1 MIPELNIGQ
10 GGAGRAEAPWADS
23 DARRPSKNLKLVLS
37 GLALAAA
44 AILFAASNDRL
55 SRFIEGGVAG
65 WTADPAETAK
75 AVKRKAIARLITE
88 TESDSLVPAAEG
100 TDAVARNARLPVST
114 LPVEAARPFIMPA
127 ISLAQS
133 SNARR
138 CLRSE
143 EHTSEL
149 QSLMRI
155 SYAVFC

>member
-1 MIPELNIGQ
+1 MI
-10 GGAGRAEAPWADS
+10 
-23 DARRPSKNLKLVLS
+23 RRPPRSTRTYT
-37 GLALAAA
+37 
-44 AILFAASNDRL
+44 LFPYTTLFRS
-55 SRFIEGGVAG
+55 
-65 WTADPAETAK
+65 K

-138 CLRSE
+138 CLTQAKIGRA
-143 EHTSEL
+143 H
-149 QSLMRI
+149 
-155 SYAVFC
+155 V

>member
-10 GGAGRAEAPWADS
+10 GGAVRAEAPWADS

-100 TDAVARNARLPVST
+100 TDAVAR
-114 LPVEAARPFIMPA
+114 
-127 ISLAQS
+127 
-133 SNARR
+133 
-138 CLRSE
+138 SE

-149 QSLMRI
+149 QSLMRT
-155 SYAVFC
+155 SYAVFCLT